1 MRIICVDDEPLAV
14 EDVLSVCRDLSSDVL
29 VNGFTDVNEALEW
42 IRSNPVDAALLDIDM
57 PQMNGITL
65 AAQIK
70 KIKPD
75 MIILFLTA
83 YKEFAFDAFQVHPN
97 GYLLKP
103 LLPEILQKELDYA
116 ASVHPQTAVPHIEA
130 RTFGNFDL
138 LVDGELVTFKRAR
151 SKELLAYL
159 IDRRGISASR
169 KEMAAVLF
177 EDESYDHNHQKYL
190 DVIIRS
196 LRDTLKE
203 YGIEEIFYME
213 RRGLR
218 IIPEKISCDMYRF
231 YQGDTEAIRLFRGE
245 YLVSYAWASF
255 MEEDMRFKSGNNAY

>member
-75 MIILFLTA
+75 IIILFLTA

-169 KEMAAVLF
+169 KEIAAVLF

-196 LRDTLKE
+196 LRDTSMALKKFFIWNDA
-203 YGIEEIFYME
+203 GFVSF
-213 RRGLR
+213 
-218 IIPEKISCDMYRF
+218 PKKSA
-231 YQGDTEAIRLFRGE
+231 AICTAFIRATRK
-245 YLVSYAWASF
+245 
-255 MEEDMRFKSGNNAY
+255 R

>member
-14 EDVLSVCRDLSSDVL
+14 EDVLSVCRDLSSDISA
-29 VNGFTDVNEALEW
+29 NGFTDAYEALEW
-42 IRSNPVDAALLDIDM
+42 IRSNPVDIALLDIDM

-75 MIILFLTA
+75 TVILFLTA

-103 LLPEILQKELDYA
+103 LLPEVLQKEIDYA
-116 ASVHPQTAVPHIEA
+116 MSAHPQTAVPHIEA

-138 LVDGELVTFKRAR
+138 LVNGKLVTFKRAR
-151 SKELLAYL
+151 SKEVLAFL
-159 IDRRGISASR
+159 VDRRGISVSR
-169 KEMAAVLF
+169 KEIAAVVF
-177 EDESYDHNHQKYL
+177 EDEIYDHNHQKYL

-196 LRDTLKE
+196 LRE
-203 YGIEEIFYME
+203 YGVEEILHME
-213 RRGLR
+213 RRGIR

-231 YQGDTEAIRLFRGE
+231 YRGDTEAIKAFRGE
-245 YLVSYAWASF
+245 YLVSYAWANF
-255 MEEDMRFKSGNNAY
+255 IEENMRSKLENTTNNDAY